1 MVVMKDLSVRRRR
14 PLNLSRV
21 AKDRNNSR
29 RKRKTTTGGLAP
41 KHPIVE
47 QQRPASQSC
56 IGDLHSCRTLAHN
69 NEARNL
75 IEIL

>member
-1 MVVMKDLSVRRRR
+1 MVVMKDLSVRQRR
-14 PLNLSRV
+14 LLDLSRA
-21 AKDRNNSR
+21 AKDRYNSQ
-29 RKRKTTTGGLAP
+29 RKRKTTGGLAP

-75 IEIL
+75 IEIF